1 MCNPASTYVKFYNP
15 PKLKKLLADI
25 AEAELELEQAR
36 SSPTPSKDLILH
48 LTEYLVY
55 LQSKFSS

>member
-1 MCNPASTYVKFYNP
+1 MCKPIRTYVGFYNP
-15 PKLKKLLADI
+15 PKLKKLLANI

-36 SSPTPSKDLILH
+36 SSPAPNKDLILH
-48 LTEYLVY
+48 LTEYLLY